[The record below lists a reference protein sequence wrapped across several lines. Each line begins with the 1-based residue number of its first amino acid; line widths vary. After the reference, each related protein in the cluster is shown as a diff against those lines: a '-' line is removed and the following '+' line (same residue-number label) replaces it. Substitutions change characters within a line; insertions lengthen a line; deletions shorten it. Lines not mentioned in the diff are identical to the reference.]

1 MGLLVEGQ
9 WQDKWYDTKSTGGHF
24 ERSASQFRN
33 WITADGSAG
42 PSGRDGFQAASDR
55 YHLYVSLACPWAH
68 RTLLI
73 RSLKGL
79 ERMIPVSVVHPLML
93 ENGWTFGTDFPAATG
108 DPLYHKD
115 FIYQLYLRADA
126 AYSGRATVPVLWDK
140 ERQTIVSNESADII
154 RMFNSAFDALGAR
167 AGDYYPKELRS
178 RIDEINGWVYDQ
190 VNNGVYKA
198 GFATTQTAYDE
209 AVIGVFEA
217 LDRIEEILGRH
228 RYLTGGSLTEADLRL
243 WTTLIRFDP
252 VYVTHFKCDRRRIGD
267 YLNLSGFLRDIYQMP
282 GIADTV
288 NFDHIRHHYYRSHAT
303 LNPHGIISIGPEQ
316 DLNEPHGRDDRF
328 GPGAD

>member
-140 ERQTIVSNESADII
+140 ERQTIVSNE
-154 RMFNSAFDALGAR
+154 
-167 AGDYYPKELRS
+167 
-178 RIDEINGWVYDQ
+178 
-190 VNNGVYKA
+190 
-198 GFATTQTAYDE
+198 
-209 AVIGVFEA
+209 
-217 LDRIEEILGRH
+217 
-228 RYLTGGSLTEADLRL
+228 
-243 WTTLIRFDP
+243 
-252 VYVTHFKCDRRRIGD
+252 
-267 YLNLSGFLRDIYQMP
+267 
-282 GIADTV
+282 
-288 NFDHIRHHYYRSHAT
+288 
-303 LNPHGIISIGPEQ
+303 
-316 DLNEPHGRDDRF
+316 
-328 GPGAD
+328 